1 MVCVIFDHYNLLMYA
16 LGSFHFDDCLDLTLI
31 HLTTVGVIDGVA

>member
-16 LGSFHFDDCLDLTLI
+16 LDLFHLDDCLDLTLI
-31 HLTTVGVIDGVA
+31 HLTTVGVIDWVA

>member
-16 LGSFHFDDCLDLTLI
+16 LGSFHFGRLLGSYTNPLD
-31 HLTTVGVIDGVA
+31 HCWGD